1 MTRPTAF
8 VISHEPDRTRRQTNK
23 AISIIALTLTRAL
36 GRENVN
42 VVRVHPNLL
51 DYSLASK
58 YCSAIEICPDM
69 YESEVSLV
77 QFLRSLSSRY
87 AGQKVLIPASD
98 DCSIFL
104 AKYEHELSE
113 DFILLNPSALT
124 MKSVKNKRLQ
134 YELANASDV
143 PIPETYFPE
152 NQEEVDC
159 LSRTLSDF
167 PYIIKP
173 LEAQKWRLTNYADV
187 SNGQKAITVHN
198 AQELRDEYAR
208 IAAFDANVMIQEI
221 IPGPDENLLTFLGY
235 CSKDHKPFAYCV
247 RSKLRQSPLDF
258 GYCTATVSCHNAMVE
273 EYSKRLLREANYCG
287 IVGIEF
293 KYDFRTDS
301 YKLIEINT
309 RPVNTT
315 GLSISCGVNLP
326 LVAYRDVIGQQ
337 QEPITDWEDG
347 VTWIRLHQDLT
358 AARELRRRGQLTY
371 IQWLKSISGKRVHAV
386 FATDDLR
393 PFLQY
398 YYRYLKFQLSRVLNI
413 SPIAYFARS
422 TRRTFSRMTAWIW

>member
-8 VISHEPDRTRRQTNK
+8 VISHEPDRDRCRKTK
-23 AISIIALTLTRAL
+23 ATSIIALTLTRAL
-36 GRENVN
+36 GKENIN

-69 YESEVSLV
+69 YESEDSLV
-77 QFLRSLSSRY
+77 RFLRGLSSRY
-87 AGQKVLIPASD
+87 AGKKVLIPASD

-104 AKYEHELSE
+104 AKHEDELSE

-124 MKSVKNKRLQ
+124 MNSVKNKRLQ
-134 YELANASDV
+134 YELANATGV
-143 PIPETYFPE
+143 PIPVTYFPE
-152 NQEEVDC
+152 NQEEVAG
-159 LSRTLSDF
+159 LSKTLSDY

-173 LEAQKWRLTNYADV
+173 VEAQKWRLTKYANV
-187 SNGQKAITVHN
+187 SNGKKAITVHN
-198 AQELRDEYAR
+198 AQELCDEYAR
-208 IAAFDANVMIQEI
+208 IAAFDGNVMIQEI
-221 IPGPDENLLTFLGY
+221 IPGPDEYLFTFLGY
-235 CSKDHKPFAYCV
+235 CSNDHKPFAYCI
-247 RSKLRQSPLDF
+247 RSKIRQMPVDF
-258 GYCTATVSCHNAMVE
+258 GYCTATVTCHNAIVE
-273 EYSKRLLREANYCG
+273 EYSKRLLRGAKFCG

-315 GLSISCGVNLP
+315 GLSIGCGVNLP
-326 LVAYRDVIGQQ
+326 LIAYLDAIGKH
-337 QEPITDWEDG
+337 QEPTTDWEDG
-347 VTWIRLHQDLT
+347 VTWIRLHEDFR

-371 IQWLKSISGKRVHAV
+371 FQWLKSIGGKRVHAV
-386 FATDDLR
+386 LALDDLK

-398 YYRYLKFQLSRVLNI
+398 YYRYLQFQLSRVLNI
-413 SPIAYFARS
+413 GPVSYVAGR
-422 TRRTFSRMTAWIW
+422 TRRTFSRMTTWIG